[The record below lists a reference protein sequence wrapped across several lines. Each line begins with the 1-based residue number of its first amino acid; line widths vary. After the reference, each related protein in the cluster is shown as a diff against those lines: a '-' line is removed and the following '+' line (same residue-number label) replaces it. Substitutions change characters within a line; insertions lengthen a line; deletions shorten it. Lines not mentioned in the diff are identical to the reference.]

1 MLIRSSLTQWLSPL
15 TLTAALCGL
24 SVVLPEAAAD
34 KTASLLDSIDQRQ
47 QQNADI
53 AKTLWDYAEISFQE
67 ERSSERLQ
75 QELKAEGFD
84 IEAGVADMPTAF
96 IASYGK
102 GGPVIAILAEF
113 DALPGI
119 SQAATPTRQVLEHKH
134 AGHACGHNLF
144 AAGSLGAAIAVK
156 EWLDKSG
163 TKGTIR
169 VYGTPAEEGGGA
181 KAYFVN
187 SGLFEDVDIALH
199 WHPADSN
206 DASNPSSMAI
216 IAAKF
221 AFSGY
226 SAHAA
231 NTPHHGRS
239 ALDGVEAFNYMIN
252 LMREHVP
259 SDTRMHYVISDGGK
273 APNVVPDKAEVYYF
287 FRHPDSRTLLKV
299 WERAQEAAK
308 GAAMGTGTEVE
319 VKVDGGVYNVMRNDT
334 LAQVVDKHL
343 RDVGGVTYNNA
354 EKSFANTIRKSF
366 HNQTATIESAAE
378 IAPLDLNIKPRA
390 GSTDVGDVSW
400 VVPTVGLYTATWVP
414 GTTPH
419 SWQST
424 AASGHSIGFKGAQV
438 AAKVMALT
446 AKELFEKPA
455 LRKAAKAELDRRRGK
470 DFKYKPLVGD
480 GIAPTAKRD

>member
-1 MLIRSSLTQWLSPL
+1 MSLRTSLYQWLSPL
-15 TLTAALCGL
+15 ALTLTLCGL
-24 SVVLPEAAAD
+24 SAVLPEAAAD
-34 KTASLLDSIDQRQ
+34 KTDDLLHSIDQRQ

-84 IEAGVADMPTAF
+84 IEAGVAGMPTAF

-144 AAGSLGAAIAVK
+144 ASGSLGAAFAVK
-156 EWLDKSG
+156 EWLQESG
-163 TKGTIR
+163 TPGTIR

-181 KAYFVN
+181 KAFFVN

-206 DASNPSSMAI
+206 NASNPSSMAI

-231 NTPHHGRS
+231 ATPHHGRS

-259 SDTRMHYVISDGGK
+259 TDTRMHYVISDGGK

-287 FRHPDSRTLLKV
+287 FRHPDSRELLKV
-299 WERAQEAAK
+299 WERAQQAAQ
-308 GAAMGTGTEVE
+308 GAAMGTGTQVE
-319 VKVDGGVYNVMRNDT
+319 VNVDGGVYNVLRNDT
-334 LAQVVDKHL
+334 LAKVVDKHL
-343 RDVGGVTYNNA
+343 RRVGGISYNK
-354 EKSFANTIRKSF
+354 EDKTFASTLRKSF
-366 HNQTATIESAAE
+366 QNQTKAIEAAAE
-378 IAPLDLNIKPRA
+378 IEPLDLNIKPRP

-446 AKELFEKPA
+446 AMELFQKPA
-455 LRKAAKAELDRRRGK
+455 LRNAAKAELERRRGK
-470 DFKYKPLVGD
+470 DFVYQPLAGD
-480 GIAPTAKRD
+480 GIAPMAKRD